1 MVKMAVCKKHFN
13 TIYRSAER
21 GASVL
26 EVVLAIT
33 VVLSVSPFLYNQ
45 IIDISKDVQD
55 IAMANKIVKNRDK
68 IINFLRINQSQ
79 WPDTIEIKLTDEE
92 IAEIAPMAYAGFIDK
107 YKVHG
112 ATITEVY
119 LAFNTSDSEYRSVN
133 IAKHIG
139 DDAAIVRDD
148 GVAYSQSWAVSAP
161 DVFNKGDLIFRISR
175 DFDGAD
181 KSKFLHR
188 GTMGEDGLNQMQRD
202 LHMNNFNIFN
212 ISDISSL
219 SAKIFDASAV
229 FLISDV
235 VDADTVYFSSGAN
248 ISSDDIQIGSM
259 RVTGDTNGFRTIIA
273 DKLNN
278 DKYVTNGRLI
288 VDSATVTNSVNVAG
302 NFVLKS
308 DGARTVTGFNGITAN
323 KLLTPY
329 ISASEM
335 VFADG
340 FGITVSG
347 ELLVSSVAPL
357 QIGSWYFPTNTP
369 PSFTKLIL
377 TRSSVPSVPDTHEF
391 RKIISANWDTK

>member
-1 MVKMAVCKKHFN
+1 MTVCKKIFN
-13 TIYRSAER
+13 KPTRLSER

-26 EVVLAIT
+26 EVLLAIT

-45 IIDISKDVQD
+45 IINISKDVQD

-68 IINFLRINQSQ
+68 IINFLRINQTQ
-79 WPDTIEIKLTDEE
+79 WPDKVEIKLTDKE

-107 YKVHG
+107 YKVNG

-119 LAFNTSDSEYRSVN
+119 LAFNINDSEYRSVN

-139 DDAAIVRDD
+139 DAAAIVRDD
-148 GVAYSQSWAVSAP
+148 GVAYAQSWAVAAP

-175 DFDGAD
+175 DFEGAD

-202 LHMNNFNIFN
+202 LHMNNFNVFN
-212 ISDISSL
+212 VGDISSL

-229 FLISDV
+229 FLTSDI

-248 ISSDDIQIGSM
+248 ISSDGIQIGTM
-259 RVTGDTNGFRTIIA
+259 RVTGDTNGFRTIVA
-273 DKLNN
+273 DKLNG

-288 VDSATVTNSVNVAG
+288 VDSANIANSVNVAG
-302 NFVLKS
+302 NFILKS
-308 DGARTVTGFNGITAN
+308 DGARTITGFNGITTN

-347 ELLVSSVAPL
+347 ELLVSSIAPL

-377 TRSSVPSVPDTHEF
+377 TRSSIPSIPDSHEF
-391 RKIISANWDTK
+391 RKIISADWHTK

>member
-1 MVKMAVCKKHFN
+1 MIVCKKHFDKL
-13 TIYRSAER
+13 YKFAER

-26 EVVLAIT
+26 EVLLAVT

-68 IINFLRINQSQ
+68 IINFLRINQNQ

-107 YKVHG
+107 YKVNG

-119 LAFNTSDSEYRSVN
+119 LAFNISDSEYRSSN

-139 DDAAIVRDD
+139 DAAAIVRND

-161 DVFNKGDLIFRISR
+161 EVFNSGDLIFRISR

-202 LHMNNFNIFN
+202 LHMNNFNVFN
-212 ISDISSL
+212 VSDISSL

-229 FLISDV
+229 FLTSDV

-259 RVTGDTNGFRTIIA
+259 RVTGDTNGFRTIVA
-273 DKLNN
+273 DKLNG

-288 VDSATVTNSVNVAG
+288 VDSATVANSVNIAG
-302 NFVLKS
+302 NFILKS
-308 DGARTVTGFNGITAN
+308 ESARTVTGFNGISTS

-329 ISASEM
+329 VSASEM
-335 VFADG
+335 AFADG

-347 ELLVSSVAPL
+347 ELLVSGVAPL

-377 TRSSVPSVPDTHEF
+377 TRSSVPSVPDVHEF